1 MRRSSLPWL
10 VIASIA
16 VSAILAWLSLTRG
29 GVAPVRAPASKHLE
43 LAPFHELEV
52 GGAADVVLV
61 QGDREAIDVEAEG
74 RATVAADVAKGRLV
88 VRSADRRRWWNR
100 MFGHDGS
107 QSPTITVHLRNLD
120 ALLLTGTV
128 KVVAPQLKTSTLRI
142 AASGGASLTI
152 DDLRATTLRVDGSGA
167 LKAELAGRVDDE
179 HVSISGAGSY
189 HAERLQATNATVSV
203 SGVGKVIV
211 HAERTLRASISG
223 AGLIE
228 YVGDPEVTER
238 VSGVGR
244 VRRHESAMPGMRIA
258 SAAVASAQCSGAA
271 GRAVASLNSSGA
283 PVSGSTS
290 PWSPARNP
298 TLSTRQSRSIAASIA
313 ITSWTGSYG

>member
-1 MRRSSLPWL
+1 MPRSSLPWL
-10 VIASIA
+10 VIATIA
-16 VSAILAWLSLTRG
+16 VSAILAWLTLTRG

-189 HAERLQATNATVSV
+189 HAER
-203 SGVGKVIV
+203 
-211 HAERTLRASISG
+211 TLRASISG